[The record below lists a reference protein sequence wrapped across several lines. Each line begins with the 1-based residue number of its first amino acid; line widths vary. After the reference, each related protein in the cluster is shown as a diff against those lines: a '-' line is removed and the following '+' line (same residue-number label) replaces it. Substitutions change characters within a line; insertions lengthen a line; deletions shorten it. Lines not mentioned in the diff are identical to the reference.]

1 MTPYYKLIDYWMMFS
16 MVMLMVT
23 MLFHTYLNKL
33 VRDAKRK
40 KENERRGAAT
50 LILDEGMQSTI
61 RLPVAVVGN
70 GMANY
75 KAPGGRMDSFLYQV
89 LYIQPE
95 EFRINNLLF
104 TFVSQ
109 NDTTFDE
116 KKQFLSAQY

>member
-1 MTPYYKLIDYWMMFS
+1 MLPQVYRVISLLSIPQNLPMTPYYKLIDYWMMFS

-75 KAPGGRMDSFLYQV
+75 KAPGGRMDSFLYQ
-89 LYIQPE
+89 
-95 EFRINNLLF
+95 
-104 TFVSQ
+104 
-109 NDTTFDE
+109 
-116 KKQFLSAQY
+116 

>member
-33 VRDAKRK
+33 VRDAKKK
-40 KENERRGAAT
+40 KESEKQRRAAT

-70 GMANY
+70 GAANY
-75 KAPGGRMDSFLYQV
+75 KAPGGRVDSFLYHV
-89 LYIQPE
+89 LY
-95 EFRINNLLF
+95 
-104 TFVSQ
+104 
-109 NDTTFDE
+109 
-116 KKQFLSAQY
+116 